1 MHESPESLR
10 VGGVRYLNSKPL
22 VEALPTLLPGAE
34 LSFDLPSRLADRLA
48 DGGLDAALV
57 PAAEL
62 THHPE
67 WSVVSD
73 ACIACRGPVL
83 SVRLLFRVPPA
94 EVKTLALD
102 EGSRTSR
109 VLAQILLHDI
119 HGVRPELSSLP
130 IGAGP
135 EETDTDAVLLIGD
148 RAIRPDTEG
157 FVETWDLGDRWC
169 RWTELPFVF
178 AVWAARPGAPL
189 GRLLAGF
196 SCARDL
202 GVARIERIA
211 AEQAERMGLEA
222 GLVLDYLTKN
232 LHFTLGPRERR
243 GLELY
248 FRRAAELGLMPI
260 IEEPTFHGCPV

>member
-1 MHESPESLR
+1 MHESPQSLR
-10 VGGVRYLNSKPL
+10 VGGVTYLNSKPL
-22 VEALPTLLPGAE
+22 VDALPALLPNAD

-48 DGGLDAALV
+48 KGRLDAALV

-62 THHPE
+62 ANHPD

-94 EVKTLALD
+94 EVRTLALD

-119 HGVRPELSSLP
+119 YGVRPELTSLP
-130 IGAGP
+130 IGMGP

-148 RAIRPDTEG
+148 RAMKPSPAV
-157 FVETWDLGDRWC
+157 FVESWDLGDRWC

-178 AVWAARPGAPL
+178 AVWAARSGVAPE
-189 GRLLAGF
+189 RLLAGF

-202 GVARIERIA
+202 GVARVERIA
-211 AEQAERMGLEA
+211 REQAERMGLEPE
-222 GLVLDYLTKN
+222 LVLEYLTKN
-232 LHFTLGPRERR
+232 LHFTLGPRERQ

-248 FRRAAELGLMPI
+248 FRRAAELGLMPT